1 MLKQRILTAL
11 VLLPLMLAML
21 FCAGDGL
28 WASFTAL
35 IALLALWEYSRLAGL
50 NNAQQTP
57 YLVGTAFFMLTAYAG
72 GWQLPPF
79 VWALV
84 FAFWLLVMPAWLNKK
99 WKVQANARGMAI
111 GWLLMLPFWFALLQL
126 RPSPQSAGQL
136 LAIMVL
142 VWLADSAAY
151 FVGRA
156 IGKHKLA
163 PVLSPKKSWEGAAGG
178 VIAACIYMTFA
189 RSAGWLGFEAS
200 WFATMLV
207 AVILTLVSI
216 GGDLLESWLKRAAG
230 IKDSS
235 NLLPGHGGVFD
246 RMDSLIAVLSVYAAV
261 QAMM

>member
-1 MLKQRILTAL
+1 M
-11 VLLPLMLAML
+11 
-21 FCAGDGL
+21 
-28 WASFTAL
+28 WA
-35 IALLALWEYSRLAGL
+35 I
-50 NNAQQTP
+50 
-57 YLVGTAFFMLTAYAG
+57 
-72 GWQLPPF
+72 
-79 VWALV
+79 V
-84 FAFWLLVMPAWLNKK
+84 FAFWLLAMPAWLNRK
-99 WKVQANARGMAI
+99 WKIQADARGMAI
-111 GWLLMLPFWFALLQL
+111 GWLLMLPFWFALIAL
-126 RPSPQSAGQL
+126 RPGPQAAGQL

-178 VIAACIYMTFA
+178 LVAVCVYMTFT
-189 RSAGWLGFEAS
+189 RSAGWLGFDAS

-207 AVILTLVSI
+207 AVLLTLVSI

-246 RMDSLIAVLSVYAAV
+246 RIDSLIAVLSVYAAV

>member
-111 GWLLMLPFWFALLQL
+111 GWLLMLPFWF
-126 RPSPQSAGQL
+126 PQ
-136 LAIMVL
+136 
-142 VWLADSAAY
+142 
-151 FVGRA
+151 R
-156 IGKHKLA
+156 
-163 PVLSPKKSWEGAAGG
+163 
-178 VIAACIYMTFA
+178 
-189 RSAGWLGFEAS
+189 
-200 WFATMLV
+200 
-207 AVILTLVSI
+207 
-216 GGDLLESWLKRAAG
+216 
-230 IKDSS
+230 
-235 NLLPGHGGVFD
+235 
-246 RMDSLIAVLSVYAAV
+246 
-261 QAMM
+261 